1 MEFRMR
7 TVLLFALSL
16 FSFSNFAASELTVF
30 DHLGQKHE
38 LSREQLLLMP
48 QKEITTSLPWV
59 DGKSVY
65 SGVTL
70 QTILETIDLPISSQV
85 TFVALNDYKIAVPKE
100 DFDDYHPIIAIKQN
114 GEFMSVRD
122 KGPYWLIYP
131 LSSNPS
137 INNTDFHAKMIWQ
150 IRDIH
155 L

>member
-1 MEFRMR
+1 MR
-7 TVLLFALSL
+7 TTLLVFLSL
-16 FSFSNFAASELTVF
+16 CSFPIFAAANLTVF

-38 LSREQLLLMP
+38 LSREQLLMLP
-48 QKEITTSLPWV
+48 QSEISTTLPWSE
-59 DGKSVY
+59 GKSVY

-70 QTILETIDLPISSQV
+70 QAVLETMDLSVSPIV
-85 TFVALNDYKIAVPKE
+85 TFIALNDYKVSIPKE
-100 DFDDYHPIIAIKQN
+100 DFYDHQPIIAIKQD

-131 LSSNPS
+131 LSSSPELD
-137 INNTDFHAKMIWQ
+137 NTDIHSKMIWQ

>member
-1 MEFRMR
+1 MR
-7 TVLLFALSL
+7 TALLLI
-16 FSFSNFAASELTVF
+16 FSFCSFSIFAASELTVF

-38 LSREQLLLMP
+38 FSREQLLSLP
-48 QKEITTSLPWV
+48 QQEISTSLPWV
-59 DGKSVY
+59 DGESVY

-70 QTILETIDLPISSQV
+70 LAVLESMDLPVSAQV
-85 TFVALNDYKIAVPKE
+85 TFVALNDYKVAVPKE
-100 DFDDYHPIIAIKQN
+100 DFYDYQPIIAIKQN

-131 LSSNPS
+131 LSARPD
-137 INNTDFHAKMIWQ
+137 IDNTDFHAKMIWQ

>member
-1 MEFRMR
+1 MELKMR
-7 TVLLFALSL
+7 TALLLI
-16 FSFSNFAASELTVF
+16 FSFCSFSIFAASELTVF

-38 LSREQLLLMP
+38 FSREQLLSLP
-48 QKEITTSLPWV
+48 QQEISTTLPWV
-59 DGKSVY
+59 DGESVY

-70 QTILETIDLPISSQV
+70 LAVLESMDLPVSAQV
-85 TFVALNDYKIAVPKE
+85 TFVALNDYKVAVPKE
-100 DFDDYHPIIAIKQN
+100 DFYDYQPIIAIKLN

-131 LSSNPS
+131 LSTRPD
-137 INNTDFHAKMIWQ
+137 IDNTDFHAKMIWQ